1 MQYETQPGD
10 NDITTLRVT
19 KRIRRKLGDLI
30 TGNETLEAGLERIL
44 DAQYIKI

>member
-1 MQYETQPGD
+1 MKYTPQEGD

-30 TGNETLEAGLERIL
+30 TGNETLDGGLERIL
-44 DAQYIKI
+44 DAQYSKI